1 MKKPMNENRANRK
14 HVITLFILSFLF
26 LLATN
31 KLFSQQPSYVVKG
44 KVIDKSSK
52 SPLPGASVFAQNTTI
67 GVATNADG
75 NFSIRVPDGGY
86 SLIVTYTGYETE
98 SMRITNASSQNDSL
112 VFELAPKEKS
122 LEEVSVVIST
132 EVKDGWQKYGD
143 FFRQNFIGQ
152 SAFAKQCTIK
162 NPEVLH
168 FYFNK
173 KRNRLKVLAK
183 EPLNVDNFALG
194 YTLKFAIDSFTYEYN
209 TNTNLFIGYPLFE
222 EMQGTAAQKDVW
234 AKNRSAAY
242 KGSMLQFT
250 RSLYNRSLEKDG
262 FELQFIVKNN
272 ADETPIPL
280 QNLYGALN
288 YAKDDSTNTVEF
300 RPNQPEVALMYKN
313 AGPEQSYLDTDPAIK
328 KDFQLST
335 LLFAPGES
343 IVIEQNGYYYD
354 QTDIT
359 TNGYLGY
366 KKIGD
371 MLPYDY
377 VPE

>member
-1 MKKPMNENRANRK
+1 MNVKPLIK
-14 HVITLFILSFLF
+14 TKFVIFLIFTFLFILP
-26 LLATN
+26 AGR
-31 KLFSQQPSYVVKG
+31 LFSQEVYYTVKG
-44 KVIDKSSK
+44 KVIDKNSK
-52 SPLPGASVFAQNTTI
+52 SPLQAASVFAQNTTL
-67 GVATNADG
+67 GVATDADG
-75 NFSIRVPDGGY
+75 NFTIKLPNGGY

-98 SMRITNASSQNDSL
+98 AIRISNTSSQNDNL
-112 VFELAPKEKS
+112 VFELSPEVKS

-132 EVKDGWQKYGD
+132 EVKDGWQKYGE
-143 FFRQNFIGQ
+143 FFTQNFIGQ
-152 SAFAKQCTIK
+152 TKFAKQCVIK

-183 EPLNVDNFALG
+183 EPLSVDNFALG

-209 TNTNLFIGYPLFE
+209 TKTNLFIGYPLFE
-222 EMQGTAAQKDVW
+222 QMQGTPDQKDAW
-234 AKNRSAAY
+234 TKNRTIAY
-242 KGSMLQFT
+242 KGSMLHFA
-250 RSLYNRSLEKDG
+250 RSLYNRTLEKDG
-262 FELQFIVKNN
+262 FELQFIIKNN
-272 ADETPIPL
+272 DGEIPIPL

-288 YAKDDSTNTVEF
+288 YVKDDSTNTVEF
-300 RPNQPEVALMYKN
+300 RPNQPEVAVIYKN
-313 AGPEQSYLDTDPAIK
+313 ADPEQAYLDTDPTIK

-335 LLFAPGES
+335 LLFAPDES
-343 IVIEQNGYYYD
+343 VIIEQNGYYYD

-359 TNGYLGY
+359 TNGYLGF